1 MQLIYQ
7 TGIQHP
13 TVVRNSGASTGI
25 FAKMSRS
32 GNEVIG
38 RFRLSP
44 AFVGPSLWAYFFV
57 HYAQNK
63 EEGPCTFCTLP
74 RYGNFLT
81 VNSICSIYM
90 YIYTYTQSS

>member
-63 EEGPCTFCTLP
+63 EEGGALH
-74 RYGNFLT
+74 FL
-81 VNSICSIYM
+81 
-90 YIYTYTQSS
+90 YTSSLWKFPHCK